1 MDIKTLIG
9 ELNFKASKS
18 SGAGGQHVNKVSS
31 RIEVFFSINNSNA
44 LNEREKE
51 MILLKLKNKINK
63 EQTLILSCEETRS
76 QHKNKELVI
85 NRLITL
91 LKTNLI
97 RPKIRRKTKPTKA
110 SVKRK
115 IESKKRQSS
124 KKGLRKPPK
133 LD

>member
-1 MDIKTLIG
+1 MNVELLIS

-31 RIEVFFSINNSNA
+31 RVEVFFSISNTMA

-51 MILLKLKNKINK
+51 TILLKLRNRINK
-63 EQTLILSCEETRS
+63 KQILSVSCEETRS
-76 QHKNKELVI
+76 QHRNKELVTT
-85 NRLITL
+85 RLITL

-97 RPKIRRKTKPTKA
+97 RPKLRRATKPTRA

-115 IESKKRQSS
+115 FENKKRLSS
-124 KKGLRKPPK
+124 KKVLRKPPK